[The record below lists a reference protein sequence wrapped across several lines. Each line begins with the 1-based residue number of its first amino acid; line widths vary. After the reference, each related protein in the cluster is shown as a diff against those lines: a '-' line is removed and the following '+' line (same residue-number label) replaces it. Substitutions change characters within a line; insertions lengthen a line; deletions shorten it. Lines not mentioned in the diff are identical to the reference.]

1 MKHLITLI
9 LILIACAFS
18 CRSTHHERTE
28 NVRTSL
34 ADTAHF
40 ARLFTTTSDS
50 TATFTWLTIDTLDV
64 WLAQPDSAPASQN
77 ATPRTAQFR
86 ARNLR
91 LVRAETRSARATQD
105 SLLAARQS
113 IQTTATSTSDAQ
125 QAKPSRSL
133 TFTLTIL
140 NLIALTVLAIALYFF
155 RRYIK
160 QRN

>member
-1 MKHLITLI
+1 MKFLIP
-9 LILIACAFS
+9 LILIACTFS

-40 ARLFTTTSDS
+40 AHVFSTTSDS
-50 TATFTWLTIDTLDV
+50 TATFTWLAIDTLDV
-64 WLAQPDSAPASQN
+64 WLAQPDSAPALQN
-77 ATPRTAQFR
+77 ATPHTAQLR

-91 LVRAETRSARATQD
+91 LVRSETRSATRQD
-105 SLLAARQS
+105 SVRSQSQS
-113 IQTTATSTSDAQ
+113 IQSTTSQVSDAQ

-140 NLIALTVLAIALYFF
+140 NLIALAVLAIALYFF